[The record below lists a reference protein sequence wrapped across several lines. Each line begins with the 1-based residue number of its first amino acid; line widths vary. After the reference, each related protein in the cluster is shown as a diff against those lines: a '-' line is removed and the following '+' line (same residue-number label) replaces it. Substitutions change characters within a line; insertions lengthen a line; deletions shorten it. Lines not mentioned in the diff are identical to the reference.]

1 MKKDNCCKIAVPAGP
16 IVEHDGK
23 SVFLLKKRLTESQK
37 WTKMEKKHT
46 KNNFEQFLIR
56 VPFI

>member
-1 MKKDNCCKIAVPAGP
+1 MKKDNYCKIAFPAGP
-16 IVEHDGK
+16 IIEYDGK
-23 SVFLLKKRLTESQK
+23 SVSSKKRLTECQK

-56 VPFI
+56 VPLI